1 MTEDSKTRIDRAA
14 RAYNEA
20 AAALATELLAQVQVQ
35 DPQLAA
41 KLDQAMAQGERVLLA
56 WEMNPLSPAIWMAS
70 IDDYQ
75 QLKRIVT
82 IPAKAPKARH

>member
-1 MTEDSKTRIDRAA
+1 MNEDQKTRIDRAA

-20 AAALATELLAQVQVQ
+20 AAALATELLAQVEAQ

-41 KLDQAMAQGERVLLA
+41 KVNQAMTQGERVLLV
-56 WEMNPLSPAIWMAS
+56 WEMSPLTPAIWMAS

-75 QLKRIVT
+75 HLKRIVT